1 MQVLV
6 FNSGS
11 SSLRL
16 KVLDSEN
23 NVEYASCRFENI
35 GGDSSYVKYENKV
48 ENKSFKDSFSGT
60 FEDAVLDSL
69 AYLTDDVLGLYHN
82 LEDIQAI
89 GHRIVQGK
97 NKYVKPIVIAKN
109 VLDDIIEFGA
119 DDPIHNLRSAKII
132 KMCLEEAKNPNN
144 VGVFDTSFHS
154 TIPKENFLY
163 PIPSELYENAGIRKF
178 GFHGISYQNVMR
190 TLPSILRK
198 DKNDINAVLVH
209 LGSGCSM
216 CAIKDGKSFD
226 TTMGYTPLDG
236 LMMSTRSG
244 SVDPSV
250 LPKICD
256 YYKCDINKALEILNT
271 RSGYKGICGESDV
284 KTVCDNSENGD
295 EMATLARFIASKS
308 VKKNLGAMM
317 AELGKVDAVVIT
329 GGMGVRNF
337 RQRELFL
344 SDLEILGL
352 ALDKDKNKECYNQ
365 TELIS
370 SDNSS
375 IPIYVLPSDEEK
387 EIAIQTDKTLKE
399 RAL

>member
-23 NVEYASCRFENI
+23 NMEYASCRFENI
-35 GGDSSYVKYENKV
+35 GGESYVEYENKV
-48 ENKSFKDSFSGT
+48 KKINFKDSFTGS

-69 AYLTDDVLGLYHN
+69 AYLTDDYIGLYHN
-82 LEDIQAI
+82 LKDIQAI

-97 NKYVKPIVIAKN
+97 DKYIKPVVIDKN
-109 VLDDIIEFGA
+109 VLEDIVSFSA
-119 DDPIHNLRSAKII
+119 DAPIHNLRSAKII
-132 KMCLEEAKNPNN
+132 KMCMEEAQNPNN

-154 TIPKENFLY
+154 TIPMENFLY
-163 PIPSELYENAGIRKF
+163 PIPIELYENAGIRKF
-178 GFHGISYQNVMR
+178 GFHGISYENVMR
-190 TLPSILRK
+190 TLPIVLGK
-198 DKNDINAVLVH
+198 NKNDINAVLVH

-216 CAIKDGKSFD
+216 CAVKGGKSFD

-244 SVDPSV
+244 SIDPSV
-250 LPKICD
+250 IPKICE
-256 YYKCDINKALEILNT
+256 YYNCDINKAIEILNT
-271 RSGYKGICGESDV
+271 NSGYKGICGESDI
-284 KTVCDNSENGD
+284 KTICDNSEMGD
-295 EMATLARFIASKS
+295 KKASLARFIASKS

-329 GGMGVRNF
+329 GGMGVKNF

-352 ALDKDKNKECYNQ
+352 ALDKDKNKDCYNKIG
-365 TELIS
+365 LIS
-370 SDNSS
+370 SDGSN
-375 IPIYVLPSDEEK
+375 IPIYVLPSNEEK

-399 RAL
+399 REL